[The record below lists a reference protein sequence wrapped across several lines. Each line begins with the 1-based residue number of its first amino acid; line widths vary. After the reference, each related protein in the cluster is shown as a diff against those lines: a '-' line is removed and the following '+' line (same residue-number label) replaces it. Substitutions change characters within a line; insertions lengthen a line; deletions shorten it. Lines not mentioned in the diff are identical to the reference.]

1 MRGWRLALMLL
12 AILSLVLAGARS
24 TGVNPSG
31 LLALVLDGWYSRVS
45 SATFFWIG
53 VACFLIAAWGRGT

>member
-12 AILSLVLAGARS
+12 AILSFVLAGARS

-31 LLALVLDGWYSRVS
+31 LLSLVLDGWYFRVS

-53 VACFLIAAWGRGT
+53 VVCFLAGAWGRGT